1 MGAKSACMFCLLNR
15 REPTAA
21 AKNFK
26 DYKNSS
32 LTPFSYLT

>member
-21 AKNFK
+21 AKNFNN
-26 DYKNSS
+26 YKNSS
-32 LTPFSYLT
+32 LTRFSSLT